1 MKFLEMIALLIFYI
15 LVVILWALAILGIN
29 LGIKSNNDIMVLLSS
44 FYVILAIIWTIL
56 AVFLTILRKY
66 L

>member
-15 LVVILWALAILGIN
+15 LVVILWALAIFGIN